1 MIRLFSLF
9 LIALIFSQCEMKTDH
24 VRDSEMIE
32 GVMSGQAI
40 SWNKGDIDGYMKGYW
55 MSDSLVFTGTKVMSQ
70 GWQAALD
77 RYKAAYPNKAAMGFL
92 NFEDIQTNF
101 TSRASAYSTGQWS
114 LLRESDTLSG
124 RFTLVWKKQNGAWF
138 IIADHS
144 S

>member
-70 GWQAALD
+70 GWQAVSYTHL
-77 RYKAAYPNKAAMGFL
+77 
-92 NFEDIQTNF
+92 
-101 TSRASAYSTGQWS
+101 
-114 LLRESDTLSG
+114 TLP
-124 RFTLVWKKQNGAWF
+124 TTPYV
-138 IIADHS
+138 
-144 S
+144 